1 MKQALIG
8 AQLFS
13 GKEFFDNRALLIDGE
28 NIIDIINEHN
38 IPNNFETQKLNGGIL
53 SPGFIDLQ
61 VNGGGGKLFNN
72 SPDKQ
77 SLNTIIEAH
86 QHFGTTSIMPTVIS
100 DSLNVLKRCT
110 TIISEVIENNKSL
123 LGVHIEGPFFN
134 VKYRGVHQK
143 QYINTIN
150 SDYLNLFESLKDFP
164 VMLTLAP
171 ECISTK
177 QLKHLKSLGFKILAG
192 HTDASYDQLE
202 EAIKYGLDGFTHLF
216 NAMGQIS
223 AREPGVVGSA
233 LAFDN
238 AAASIIVDLH
248 HVHPSLIQMAY
259 KQKPQG
265 KLFFVSDSMATIHH
279 GEPSFELYDEVVS
292 ESNGR
297 IINSEGKLAGSSIT
311 QIDAIKN
318 AYQSCNIPLNDAIA
332 MVTRYPAEYL
342 GVANYL
348 GSLKSGYRA
357 DLTHFDLDFQV
368 HNVWVAG
375 KQLKQEALCE

>member
-28 NIIDIINEHN
+28 NIIDVINEQD
-38 IPNNFETQKLNGGIL
+38 IPNNFEIQKLNGGIL

-72 SPDKQ
+72 SPDKE
-77 SLNTIIEAH
+77 SLNAIIEAH

-100 DSLNVLKRCT
+100 DSLNVLKRCAT
-110 TIISEVIENNKSL
+110 TISEEIESNKSL

-150 SDYLNLFESLKDFP
+150 SDYLNLFENLKDFP

-233 LAFDN
+233 LTFDN
-238 AAASIIVDLH
+238 TTASIIVDLH

-318 AYQSCNIPLNDAIA
+318 AYQSCNIPLNEALA
-332 MVTRYPAEYL
+332 MASRYPAEYL

-348 GSLKSGYRA
+348 GSLESGYRA
-357 DLTHFDLDFQV
+357 DLTHFSLDFQV
-368 HNVWVAG
+368 QNVWVAG
-375 KQLKQEALCE
+375 KQLRQDAL

>member
-1 MKQALIG
+1 MKQAITG
-8 AQLFS
+8 SKLFN
-13 GKEFFDNRALLIDGE
+13 GIDFIEHKALLIEDQHIAGIV
-28 NIIDIINEHN
+28 NKDA
-38 IPNNFETQKLNGGIL
+38 IPTDFQVKKLDGGIL

-72 SPDKQ
+72 SPDKE
-77 SLNTIIEAH
+77 SLNTIISAH
-86 QHFGTTSIMPTVIS
+86 QYFGTTSIMPTVIS
-100 DSLNVLKRCT
+100 DSLNILQKCT
-110 TIISEVIENNKSL
+110 DTISNEINNNHSL
-123 LGVHIEGPFFN
+123 LGIHIEGPFFN

-150 SDYLNLFESLKDFP
+150 ASYLNLFETLDKFP

-171 ECISTK
+171 ECISIK

-192 HTDASYDQLE
+192 HTDANYDQLE

-233 LAFDN
+233 FDFDETS
-238 AAASIIVDLH
+238 ASIIVDLH
-248 HVHPSLIQMAY
+248 HVHPSLINLSF
-259 KQKPQG
+259 KQKPKG
-265 KLFFVSDSMATIHH
+265 KLFFVSDSMATINH

-318 AYQSCNIPLNDAIA
+318 AYQKCSIPLESAISMA
-332 MVTRYPAEYL
+332 TLYPAEYL
-342 GVANYL
+342 GVSDYI
-348 GSLKSGYRA
+348 GQLKKGYRA
-357 DLTHFDLDFQV
+357 DLAHFDSNFHVQ
-368 HNVWVAG
+368 NVWLAG
-375 KQLKQEALCE
+375 KQIKEDPQ

>member
-1 MKQALIG
+1 MKKALTG

-13 GKEFFDNRALLIDGE
+13 GKEFADNKALLFE
-28 NIIDIINEHN
+28 NEEILEIVDESQ
-38 IPNNFETQKLNGGIL
+38 IPQGFETQNLNGGIL

-72 SPDKQ
+72 SPDKE
-77 SLNTIIEAH
+77 SLNTIISAH

-100 DSLNVLKRCT
+100 DSLNVLQECT
-110 TIISEVIENNKSL
+110 DTISKEIHNNKSL

-150 SDYLNLFESLKDFP
+150 ATYMSLFETLNEFP

-171 ECISTK
+171 ECISIK
-177 QLKHLKSLGFKILAG
+177 QLKSLKSLGFKILAG
-192 HTDASYDQLE
+192 HTDANYDQLE
-202 EAIKYGLDGFTHLF
+202 ESIKYGLDGFTHLF

-233 LAFDN
+233 LDFDETW
-238 AAASIIVDLH
+238 ASIIVDLH
-248 HVHPSLIQMAY
+248 HVHPSLINLSF
-259 KQKPQG
+259 KQKPEG
-265 KLFFVSDSMATIHH
+265 KLFFVSDSMATINH

-292 ESNGR
+292 ESKGR

-318 AYQSCNIPLNDAIA
+318 AYEKCNIPLESAISMA
-332 MVTRYPAEYL
+332 TLYPAQYL
-342 GVANYL
+342 GVSDRL
-348 GSLKSGYRA
+348 GQLKKGYRA
-357 DLTHFDLDFQV
+357 DLVHFSSDFKIQ
-368 HNVWVAG
+368 NVWLAG
-375 KQLKQEALCE
+375 NPIERIQP

>member
-110 TIISEVIENNKSL
+110 TTISEVIENNKSL

-134 VKYRGVHQK
+134 VKYRGAHQK

>member
-28 NIIDIINEHN
+28 NIIDVINEHE
-38 IPNNFETQKLNGGIL
+38 IPNNFEIQKLNGGIL

-72 SPDKQ
+72 SPDKE
-77 SLNTIIEAH
+77 SLNAIIEAH

-100 DSLNVLKRCT
+100 DSLNVLKRCAT
-110 TIISEVIENNKSL
+110 TISEEIENNKSL

-150 SDYLNLFESLKDFP
+150 SDYLNLFESLQDFP

-233 LAFDN
+233 LTFDN
-238 AAASIIVDLH
+238 ATASIIVDLH

-318 AYQSCNIPLNDAIA
+318 AYQSCNIPLNEALA
-332 MVTRYPAEYL
+332 MASRYPAEYL

-348 GSLKSGYRA
+348 GSLESGYRA
-357 DLTHFDLDFQV
+357 DLTHFSLDFQV
-368 HNVWVAG
+368 QNVWVAG
-375 KQLKQEALCE
+375 KQLRQDAL

>member
-28 NIIDIINEHN
+28 NIIDVINEHD
-38 IPNNFETQKLNGGIL
+38 IPNNFEIQKLNGGIL

-72 SPDKQ
+72 SPDKE
-77 SLNTIIEAH
+77 SLNAIIEAH

-100 DSLNVLKRCT
+100 DSLNVLKRCAT
-110 TIISEVIENNKSL
+110 TISEEIESNKSL

-150 SDYLNLFESLKDFP
+150 SDYLNLFKSLQDFP

-233 LAFDN
+233 LTFDN
-238 AAASIIVDLH
+238 VTASIIVDLH

-265 KLFFVSDSMATIHH
+265 KLFFVSDSMAPIHH

-318 AYQSCNIPLNDAIA
+318 AYQSCNIPLNEALA
-332 MVTRYPAEYL
+332 MASRYPAEYL

-348 GSLKSGYRA
+348 GSLESGYRA
-357 DLTHFDLDFQV
+357 DLTHFSLDFQV
-368 HNVWVAG
+368 QNVWVAG
-375 KQLKQEALCE
+375 KQLRQDALCE

>member
-1 MKQALIG
+1 MKKAITG
-8 AQLFS
+8 SKLFN
-13 GKEFFDNRALLIDGE
+13 GLDFIEHKALLIDGQ
-28 NIIDIINEHN
+28 NIAGIVNEGDIPTDFKI
-38 IPNNFETQKLNGGIL
+38 QKLDGGIL

-72 SPDKQ
+72 SPDNE
-77 SLNTIIEAH
+77 SLNTIISAH
-86 QHFGTTSIMPTVIS
+86 QYFGTTSIMPTVIS
-100 DSLNVLKRCT
+100 DSLNILQKCT
-110 TIISEVIENNKSL
+110 DTISNEIKNNHSL
-123 LGVHIEGPFFN
+123 LGIHIEGPFFN

-150 SDYLNLFESLKDFP
+150 ASYLSLFEKLDKFP

-171 ECISTK
+171 ECISIK

-233 LAFDN
+233 LDFDKTS
-238 AAASIIVDLH
+238 ASIIVDLH
-248 HVHPSLIQMAY
+248 HVHPSLINLSF
-259 KQKPQG
+259 KLKPKG
-265 KLFFVSDSMATIHH
+265 RLFFVSDSMATINH

-292 ESNGR
+292 ESKGR

-318 AYQSCNIPLNDAIA
+318 AYQKCNIPLDSAISMA
-332 MVTRYPAEYL
+332 TLYPAEYL
-342 GVANYL
+342 GVADHI
-348 GSLKSGYRA
+348 GQLKKGCRA
-357 DLTHFDLDFQV
+357 NLTHFDSDFHV
-368 HNVWVAG
+368 HNVWLAG
-375 KQLKQEALCE
+375 KQIKKDT

>member
-13 GKEFFDNRALLIDGE
+13 GKEFFDNSALLIDGE

-110 TIISEVIENNKSL
+110 TTISEVIENNKSL

-233 LAFDN
+233 LTFDN

-375 KQLKQEALCE
+375 KQLKQETLCE

>member
-28 NIIDIINEHN
+28 NIIDVINEHD
-38 IPNNFETQKLNGGIL
+38 IPNNFEIQKLNGGIL

-72 SPDKQ
+72 SPDKE
-77 SLNTIIEAH
+77 SLNAIIEAH

-100 DSLNVLKRCT
+100 DSLNVLKRCAT
-110 TIISEVIENNKSL
+110 TISEEIESNKSL

-150 SDYLNLFESLKDFP
+150 SDYLNLFESLQDFP

-233 LAFDN
+233 LTFDN
-238 AAASIIVDLH
+238 ATASIIVDLH

-375 KQLKQEALCE
+375 KQLKQESLCE

>member
-1 MKQALIG
+1 MKQAITG
-8 AQLFS
+8 SKLFN
-13 GKEFFDNRALLIDGE
+13 GIDFIEHKALLIEDQHIAGIV
-28 NIIDIINEHN
+28 NKDA
-38 IPNNFETQKLNGGIL
+38 IPTDFQVKKLEGGIL

-72 SPDKQ
+72 SPDKE
-77 SLNTIIEAH
+77 SLNTIISAH
-86 QHFGTTSIMPTVIS
+86 QYFGTTSIMPTVIS
-100 DSLNVLKRCT
+100 DSLNILQKCT
-110 TIISEVIENNKSL
+110 DTISNEIDNNHSL
-123 LGVHIEGPFFN
+123 LGIHIEGPFFN

-150 SDYLNLFESLKDFP
+150 ASYLNLFETLDKFP

-171 ECISTK
+171 ECISIK

-192 HTDASYDQLE
+192 HTDANYDQLE
-202 EAIKYGLDGFTHLF
+202 EAVKYGLDGFTHLF

-233 LAFDN
+233 FDFDETS
-238 AAASIIVDLH
+238 ASIIVDLH
-248 HVHPSLIQMAY
+248 HVHPSLINLSF
-259 KQKPQG
+259 KQKPKG
-265 KLFFVSDSMATIHH
+265 KLFFVSDSMATINH

-318 AYQSCNIPLNDAIA
+318 AYQKCNIPLESAISMA
-332 MVTRYPAEYL
+332 TLYPAEYL
-342 GVANYL
+342 GVSDYI
-348 GSLKSGYRA
+348 GQLKKGYRA
-357 DLTHFDLDFQV
+357 DLAHFDSNFHVQ
-368 HNVWVAG
+368 NVWLAG
-375 KQLKQEALCE
+375 KQIKEDPQ

>member
-1 MKQALIG
+1 MKQAITG
-8 AQLFS
+8 SKLFN
-13 GKEFFDNRALLIDGE
+13 GIDFIEHKALLIEDQHIAGIV
-28 NIIDIINEHN
+28 NKDA
-38 IPNNFETQKLNGGIL
+38 IPTDFQVKKLEGGIL

-72 SPDKQ
+72 SPDKE
-77 SLNTIIEAH
+77 SLNTIISAH
-86 QHFGTTSIMPTVIS
+86 QYFGTTSIMPTVIS
-100 DSLNVLKRCT
+100 DSLNILQKCT
-110 TIISEVIENNKSL
+110 DAISNEINNNHSL
-123 LGVHIEGPFFN
+123 LGIPIEGPFFN

-150 SDYLNLFESLKDFP
+150 ASYLNLFETLDKFP

-171 ECISTK
+171 ECISIK

-192 HTDASYDQLE
+192 HTDANYDQLE
-202 EAIKYGLDGFTHLF
+202 EAVKYGLDGFTHLF

-233 LAFDN
+233 FDFDETS
-238 AAASIIVDLH
+238 ASIIVDLH
-248 HVHPSLIQMAY
+248 HVHPSLINLSF
-259 KQKPQG
+259 KQKPKG
-265 KLFFVSDSMATIHH
+265 KLFFVSDSMATINH

-318 AYQSCNIPLNDAIA
+318 AYQKCSIPLESAISMA
-332 MVTRYPAEYL
+332 TLYPAEYL
-342 GVANYL
+342 GVSDYI
-348 GSLKSGYRA
+348 GQLKKGYRA
-357 DLTHFDLDFQV
+357 DLAHFDSNFHVQ
-368 HNVWVAG
+368 NVWLAG
-375 KQLKQEALCE
+375 KQIKEDPQ

>member
-28 NIIDIINEHN
+28 NIIDIINEHD
-38 IPNNFETQKLNGGIL
+38 IPKNFEIQKLNGGIL

-72 SPDKQ
+72 SPDKE

-110 TIISEVIENNKSL
+110 TTISEEIENNKSL

-150 SDYLNLFESLKDFP
+150 SDYLNLFENLKDFP

-233 LAFDN
+233 LTFDN
-238 AAASIIVDLH
+238 TAASIIVDLH

-279 GEPSFELYDEVVS
+279 GEPSFELYDEIVS
-292 ESNGR
+292 ESKGR

-318 AYQSCNIPLNDAIA
+318 AYQSCNIPLNEALA
-332 MVTRYPAEYL
+332 MASRYPAEYL

-368 HNVWVAG
+368 QNVWVAG

>member
-1 MKQALIG
+1 MKQAITG
-8 AQLFS
+8 SKLFN
-13 GKEFFDNRALLIDGE
+13 GIDFIEHKALLIDDQHIAGIVNE
-28 NIIDIINEHN
+28 DAIPID
-38 IPNNFETQKLNGGIL
+38 FRVKKLEGGIL

-72 SPDKQ
+72 SPDKE
-77 SLNTIIEAH
+77 SLNTIISAH
-86 QHFGTTSIMPTVIS
+86 QYFGTTSIMPTVIS
-100 DSLNVLKRCT
+100 DSLNILQKCT
-110 TIISEVIENNKSL
+110 DTISNEIDNNHSL
-123 LGVHIEGPFFN
+123 LGIHIEGPFFN

-150 SDYLNLFESLKDFP
+150 ASYLNLFETLDKFP

-171 ECISTK
+171 ECISIK

-192 HTDASYDQLE
+192 HTDANYDQLE
-202 EAIKYGLDGFTHLF
+202 EAVKYGLDGFTHLF

-233 LAFDN
+233 FDFDETS
-238 AAASIIVDLH
+238 ASIIVDLH
-248 HVHPSLIQMAY
+248 HVHPSLINLSF
-259 KQKPQG
+259 KQKPKG
-265 KLFFVSDSMATIHH
+265 KLFFVSDSMATINH

-318 AYQSCNIPLNDAIA
+318 AYQKCSIPLESAISMA
-332 MVTRYPAEYL
+332 TLYPAEYL
-342 GVANYL
+342 GVSDYI
-348 GSLKSGYRA
+348 GQLKKGYRA
-357 DLTHFDLDFQV
+357 DLAHFDSNFHVQ
-368 HNVWVAG
+368 NVWLAG
-375 KQLKQEALCE
+375 KQIKEDPQ

>member
-28 NIIDIINEHN
+28 NIIDVINEHD
-38 IPNNFETQKLNGGIL
+38 IPNNFEIQKLNGGIL

-72 SPDKQ
+72 SPDKD
-77 SLNTIIEAH
+77 SLNAIIEAH

-100 DSLNVLKRCT
+100 DSLNVLKRCAT
-110 TIISEVIENNKSL
+110 TISEEIENNKSL

-150 SDYLNLFESLKDFP
+150 SDYLNLFESLQDFP

-233 LAFDN
+233 LTFDN
-238 AAASIIVDLH
+238 TAASVIVDLH

-265 KLFFVSDSMATIHH
+265 KLFFVSDSMATIYH
-279 GEPSFELYDEVVS
+279 GEPSFELYDEIVS
-292 ESNGR
+292 ESKGR

-318 AYQSCNIPLNDAIA
+318 AYQSCNIPLNEALA
-332 MVTRYPAEYL
+332 MASRYPAEYL

-348 GSLKSGYRA
+348 GSLESGYRA

-368 HNVWVAG
+368 QNVWVAG
-375 KQLKQEALCE
+375 KQLTQEALCE

>member
-1 MKQALIG
+1 MKQAITG
-8 AQLFS
+8 SKLFN
-13 GKEFFDNRALLIDGE
+13 GIDFIEHKALLIDDQHIAGIVNE
-28 NIIDIINEHN
+28 DAIPTDFQVKKID
-38 IPNNFETQKLNGGIL
+38 GGIL

-72 SPDKQ
+72 SPDKE
-77 SLNTIIEAH
+77 SLNTIISAH
-86 QHFGTTSIMPTVIS
+86 QYFGTTSIMPTVIS
-100 DSLNVLKRCT
+100 DSLNILQKCT
-110 TIISEVIENNKSL
+110 DTISNEIDNNHSL
-123 LGVHIEGPFFN
+123 LGIHIEGPFFN

-150 SDYLNLFESLKDFP
+150 ASYLNLFETLDKFP

-171 ECISTK
+171 ECISIK

-192 HTDASYDQLE
+192 HTDANYDQLE
-202 EAIKYGLDGFTHLF
+202 EAVKYGLDGFTHLF

-233 LAFDN
+233 FDFDETS
-238 AAASIIVDLH
+238 ASIIVDLH
-248 HVHPSLIQMAY
+248 HVHPSLINLSF
-259 KQKPQG
+259 KQKPKG
-265 KLFFVSDSMATIHH
+265 KLFFVSDSMATINH

-318 AYQSCNIPLNDAIA
+318 AYQKCSIPLESAISMA
-332 MVTRYPAEYL
+332 TLYPAEYL
-342 GVANYL
+342 GVSDYI
-348 GSLKSGYRA
+348 GQLKKGYRA
-357 DLTHFDLDFQV
+357 DLAHFDSNFHVQ
-368 HNVWVAG
+368 NVWLAG
-375 KQLKQEALCE
+375 KQIKEDPQ

>member
-1 MKQALIG
+1 MKQAIIG
-8 AQLFS
+8 SKLFN
-13 GKEFFDNRALLIDGE
+13 GKKFIEHKALLIDDQHIAG
-28 NIIDIINEHN
+28 IVNEDA
-38 IPNNFETQKLNGGIL
+38 IPTDFQVKKLEGGIL

-72 SPDKQ
+72 SPDKE
-77 SLNTIIEAH
+77 SLNTIISAH
-86 QHFGTTSIMPTVIS
+86 QYFGTTSIMPTVIS
-100 DSLNVLKRCT
+100 DSLNILQKCT
-110 TIISEVIENNKSL
+110 DTISNEINNNHSL
-123 LGVHIEGPFFN
+123 LGIHIEGPFFN

-150 SDYLNLFESLKDFP
+150 ASYLNLFETLDKFP

-171 ECISTK
+171 ECISIK

-192 HTDASYDQLE
+192 HTDANYDQLE
-202 EAIKYGLDGFTHLF
+202 EAVKYGLDGFTHLF

-233 LAFDN
+233 FDFDETS
-238 AAASIIVDLH
+238 ASIIVDLH
-248 HVHPSLIQMAY
+248 HVHPSLINLSF
-259 KQKPQG
+259 KQKPKG
-265 KLFFVSDSMATIHH
+265 KLFFVSDSMATINH

-318 AYQSCNIPLNDAIA
+318 AYQKCSIPLESAISMA
-332 MVTRYPAEYL
+332 TLYPAEYL
-342 GVANYL
+342 GVSDYI
-348 GSLKSGYRA
+348 GQLKKGYRA
-357 DLTHFDLDFQV
+357 DLAHFDSNFHVQ
-368 HNVWVAG
+368 NVWLAG
-375 KQLKQEALCE
+375 KQIKEDPQ

>member
-28 NIIDIINEHN
+28 NIIDIINEHDV
-38 IPNNFETQKLNGGIL
+38 PKNFEIQKLNGGIL

-72 SPDKQ
+72 SPDKE

-100 DSLNVLKRCT
+100 DSLNVLKKCT
-110 TIISEVIENNKSL
+110 TTISEEIENNKSL

-150 SDYLNLFESLKDFP
+150 SDYLNLFENLKDFP

-233 LAFDN
+233 LTFDN
-238 AAASIIVDLH
+238 TAASIIVDLH

-279 GEPSFELYDEVVS
+279 GEPSFELYDEIVS
-292 ESNGR
+292 ESKGR

-318 AYQSCNIPLNDAIA
+318 AYQSCNIPLNEALA
-332 MVTRYPAEYL
+332 MASRYPAEYL

-368 HNVWVAG
+368 QNVWVAG

>member
-1 MKQALIG
+1 MKQAITG
-8 AQLFS
+8 SKLFN
-13 GKEFFDNRALLIDGE
+13 GIDFIEHKALLIDDQHIAG
-28 NIIDIINEHN
+28 IVNEDA
-38 IPNNFETQKLNGGIL
+38 IPTDFQVKKLEGGIL

-72 SPDKQ
+72 SPDKE
-77 SLNTIIEAH
+77 SLNTIISAH
-86 QHFGTTSIMPTVIS
+86 QYFGTTSIMPTVIS
-100 DSLNVLKRCT
+100 DSLNILQKCT
-110 TIISEVIENNKSL
+110 DTISNEINNNHSL
-123 LGVHIEGPFFN
+123 LGIHIEGPFFN

-150 SDYLNLFESLKDFP
+150 ASYLNLFETLDKFP

-171 ECISTK
+171 ECISIK

-192 HTDASYDQLE
+192 HTDANYDQLE
-202 EAIKYGLDGFTHLF
+202 EAVKYGLDGFTHLF

-233 LAFDN
+233 FDFDETS
-238 AAASIIVDLH
+238 ASIIVDLH
-248 HVHPSLIQMAY
+248 HVHPSLINLSF
-259 KQKPQG
+259 KQKPKG
-265 KLFFVSDSMATIHH
+265 KLFFVSDSMATINH

-318 AYQSCNIPLNDAIA
+318 ASQKCSIPLESAISMA
-332 MVTRYPAEYL
+332 TLYPAEYL
-342 GVANYL
+342 GVSDYI
-348 GSLKSGYRA
+348 GQLKKGYRA
-357 DLTHFDLDFQV
+357 DLAHFDSNFHVQ
-368 HNVWVAG
+368 NVWLAG
-375 KQLKQEALCE
+375 KQIKEDPQ

>member
-1 MKQALIG
+1 MKQAITG
-8 AQLFS
+8 SKLFN
-13 GKEFFDNRALLIDGE
+13 GIDFIENKALLIEDQHIAGIV
-28 NIIDIINEHN
+28 NKDA
-38 IPNNFETQKLNGGIL
+38 IPTDFQVKKLDGGIL

-72 SPDKQ
+72 SPDKE
-77 SLNTIIEAH
+77 SLNTIISAH
-86 QHFGTTSIMPTVIS
+86 QYFGTTSIMPTVIS
-100 DSLNVLKRCT
+100 DSLNILQECT
-110 TIISEVIENNKSL
+110 DTISNEINNNHSL
-123 LGVHIEGPFFN
+123 LGIHIEGPFFN

-150 SDYLNLFESLKDFP
+150 ASYLNLFETLDKFP

-171 ECISTK
+171 ECISIK

-192 HTDASYDQLE
+192 HTDANYDQLE
-202 EAIKYGLDGFTHLF
+202 EAVKYGLDGFTHLF

-233 LAFDN
+233 FDFDETS
-238 AAASIIVDLH
+238 ASIIVDLH
-248 HVHPSLIQMAY
+248 HVHPSLINLSF
-259 KQKPQG
+259 KQKPKG
-265 KLFFVSDSMATIHH
+265 KLFFVSDSMATINH

-318 AYQSCNIPLNDAIA
+318 AYQKCSIPLESAISMA
-332 MVTRYPAEYL
+332 TLYPAEYI
-342 GVANYL
+342 GVSDYI
-348 GSLKSGYRA
+348 GQLKKGYRA
-357 DLTHFDLDFQV
+357 DLAHFDSNFHVQ
-368 HNVWVAG
+368 NVWLAG
-375 KQLKQEALCE
+375 KQIKEDPQ

>member
-1 MKQALIG
+1 MKQAITG
-8 AQLFS
+8 SKLFN
-13 GKEFFDNRALLIDGE
+13 GIDFIEHKALLIEDQHIAG
-28 NIIDIINEHN
+28 IVNEDA
-38 IPNNFETQKLNGGIL
+38 IPTDFQIKKLDGGIL

-72 SPDKQ
+72 SPDKE
-77 SLNTIIEAH
+77 SLNTIISAH
-86 QHFGTTSIMPTVIS
+86 QYFGTTSIMPTVIS
-100 DSLNVLKRCT
+100 DSLNILQKCT
-110 TIISEVIENNKSL
+110 DTISNEIDNNHSL
-123 LGVHIEGPFFN
+123 LGIHIEGPFFN

-150 SDYLNLFESLKDFP
+150 ASYLNLFETLDKFP

-171 ECISTK
+171 ECISIK

-192 HTDASYDQLE
+192 HTDANYDQLE
-202 EAIKYGLDGFTHLF
+202 EAVKYGLDGFTHLF

-233 LAFDN
+233 FDFDETS
-238 AAASIIVDLH
+238 ASIIVDLH
-248 HVHPSLIQMAY
+248 HVHPSLINLSF
-259 KQKPQG
+259 KQKPKG
-265 KLFFVSDSMATIHH
+265 KLFFVSDSMATINH

-318 AYQSCNIPLNDAIA
+318 AYQKCSIPLESAISMA
-332 MVTRYPAEYL
+332 TLYPAEYL
-342 GVANYL
+342 GVSDYI
-348 GSLKSGYRA
+348 GQLKKGYRA
-357 DLTHFDLDFQV
+357 DLAHFDSNFHVQ
-368 HNVWVAG
+368 NVWLAG
-375 KQLKQEALCE
+375 KQIKEDPQ

>member
-28 NIIDIINEHN
+28 NIIDVINEHD
-38 IPNNFETQKLNGGIL
+38 IPNNFEIQKLNGGIL

-72 SPDKQ
+72 SPDKE
-77 SLNTIIEAH
+77 SLNAIIEAH

-100 DSLNVLKRCT
+100 DSLNVLKRCAT
-110 TIISEVIENNKSL
+110 TISEEIENNKSL

-150 SDYLNLFESLKDFP
+150 SDYLNLFESLQDFP

-233 LAFDN
+233 LTFDN
-238 AAASIIVDLH
+238 VTASIIVDLH
-248 HVHPSLIQMAY
+248 HVHPSLIQMVY

-318 AYQSCNIPLNDAIA
+318 AYQSCNIPLNEALA
-332 MVTRYPAEYL
+332 MASRYPAEYL

-348 GSLKSGYRA
+348 GSLESGYRA
-357 DLTHFDLDFQV
+357 DLTHFNLDFQV
-368 HNVWVAG
+368 QNVWVAG
-375 KQLKQEALCE
+375 KQLRQDALCE

>member
-1 MKQALIG
+1 MKKAITG
-8 AQLFS
+8 SKLFN
-13 GKEFFDNRALLIDGE
+13 GLDFIEHKALLIDGQ
-28 NIIDIINEHN
+28 NIAGIVNEDDI
-38 IPNNFETQKLNGGIL
+38 PTDFKVQKLDGGIL

-72 SPDKQ
+72 SPDNE
-77 SLNTIIEAH
+77 SLNTIISAH
-86 QHFGTTSIMPTVIS
+86 QYFGTTSIMPTVIS
-100 DSLNVLKRCT
+100 DSLNILQKCT
-110 TIISEVIENNKSL
+110 DTISNEIKNNHSL
-123 LGVHIEGPFFN
+123 LGIHIEGPFFN

-150 SDYLNLFESLKDFP
+150 ASYLSLFEKLDKFP

-171 ECISTK
+171 ECISIK

-233 LAFDN
+233 LDFDKTS
-238 AAASIIVDLH
+238 ASIIVDLH
-248 HVHPSLIQMAY
+248 HVHPSLINLSF
-259 KQKPQG
+259 KLKPKG
-265 KLFFVSDSMATIHH
+265 RLFFVSDSMATINH

-292 ESNGR
+292 ESKGR

-318 AYQSCNIPLNDAIA
+318 AYQKCNIPLASAISMA
-332 MVTRYPAEYL
+332 TLYPAEYL
-342 GVANYL
+342 GVADHI
-348 GSLKSGYRA
+348 GQLKKGCRA
-357 DLTHFDLDFQV
+357 NLTHFDSDFHV
-368 HNVWVAG
+368 HNVWLAG
-375 KQLKQEALCE
+375 KQIKKDT